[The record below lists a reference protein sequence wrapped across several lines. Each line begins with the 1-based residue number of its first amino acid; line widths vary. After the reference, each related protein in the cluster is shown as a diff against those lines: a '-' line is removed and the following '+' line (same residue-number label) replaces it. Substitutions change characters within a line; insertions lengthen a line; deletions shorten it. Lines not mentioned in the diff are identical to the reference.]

1 MSALLNSIFFIKKE
15 HLNINNVLNVLQN
28 FMLTKANHAA
38 ILLRSKFQVTNG
50 RLLLTNESSDSED
63 DEPREKKQEKK
74 QEQKQEEKKEVN
86 IQKVTLNTNNIYVE
100 NKGEEVKSVEDSTEE
115 INASLNTE
123 KVSVKS

>member
-1 MSALLNSIFFIKKE
+1 MDLHNLNTRSIDETDLQASRELSDKIKDPLFFTRGLDDSNADEI
-15 HLNINNVLNVLQN
+15 I
-28 FMLTKANHAA
+28 
-38 ILLRSKFQVTNG
+38 SKVKI
-50 RLLLTNESSDSED
+50 S
-63 DEPREKKQEKK
+63 P
-74 QEQKQEEKKEVN
+74 KQEEKNEGN